1 MTNYVKDINQ
11 LYKIM
16 YRPIFFISFLFCFLF
31 SAQYSYATQ
40 SDELIYN
47 DDQVYLTLASAD
59 ATDGALDDL
68 LSILGKET
76 EIATKTKM
84 NIDFVPGMVTVLH
97 GKDLLAQGVRT
108 VFEAM
113 KLVPGVDINI
123 AGDGQTQLIFRGLG
137 QVFGSGKVKVLV
149 NGVPFSNSFTAQT
162 SLNTIVIEQVDRIEV
177 IRGPGS
183 AIYGEYAFAGVID
196 VITKNTDSE
205 FARFGSLNS
214 IMAGGIYSY
223 KNDEDDLAVSLN
235 IATSKSDPDNV
246 IAGVDLPIV
255 APISNAPGPVNDNE
269 KHLSAIFKID
279 YKGVSFIGEKITR
292 KFGNYFGANNAL
304 PLANTGTV
312 REVDLQ
318 IFEINMPI
326 RITKSLSSKF
336 KIGWENFVF
345 NADDQ
350 QLFPAGFFGSFPD
363 GVIATPHYEED
374 KYYTGYELR
383 LQNLKDHDIIMG
395 VDYARIKQSNTSLT
409 RNFVNDPASFP
420 PFTPILETTF
430 TTTGN
435 FLKPGNERTVMGIFV
450 QDQWTVT
457 DKFNI
462 TAGVRFDDYDDVGSS
477 TTPRVAAVYRL
488 SDYQTVK
495 FQYAEAFRPPTF
507 IELYSQNPVVDGNE
521 NLKAETIENIEI
533 GYVFNDGITIG
544 RLTVYGANMQDLI
557 GDGNSSPVT
566 FDNIGKARL
575 QGIEIE
581 LIRQLGSNFKLD
593 TNLTVTDVENK
604 ANKTE
609 FANISNLLFNL
620 GIIYQ
625 PVNDFSFNVQYR
637 YTGEKEREVT
647 DTRDKLDSFNTVDFT
662 ASFFN
667 LIEDNFTLRFGVK
680 NLLDEELFSPAP
692 ENTYVG
698 DYPQPGREYWLS
710 LAYEL

>member
-1 MTNYVKDINQ
+1 MIRNVKNINQ

-16 YRPIFFISFLFCFLF
+16 YGCILLLGFLL
-31 SAQYSYATQ
+31 SAQYSFAAQ
-40 SDELIYN
+40 PDGLVHKN
-47 DDQVYLTLASAD
+47 DQVYLMLASAD
-59 ATDGALDDL
+59 STDGALDDL

-137 QVFGSGKVKVLV
+137 KVFGSGKVKVLV
-149 NGVPFSNSFTAQT
+149 NGVPFNNSFTAQT
-162 SLNTIVIEQVDRIEV
+162 SLNAIVIEQVNRIEV

-196 VITKNTDSE
+196 VITKNADSE
-205 FARFGSLNS
+205 FFTRFGSLNS
-214 IMAGGIYSY
+214 KMAGGIYSY
-223 KNDEDDLAVSLN
+223 KNDENDLAVSLN
-235 IATSKSDPDNV
+235 ISTSEYDPDNV
-246 IAGVDLPIV
+246 IAGADLPIV

-269 KHLSAIFKID
+269 EHLSAIFKID
-279 YKGVSFIGEKITR
+279 YKGVSFIGEKIVR
-292 KFGNYFGANNAL
+292 EFGNYFGANNAL
-304 PLANTGTV
+304 PTADTETV
-312 REVDLQ
+312 RKVDLQ
-318 IFEINMPI
+318 TFEINAPI
-326 RITKSLSSKF
+326 RITETLSSEF

-345 NADDQ
+345 NAEDQ

-363 GVIATPHYEED
+363 GVFATPHYEED
-374 KYYTGYELR
+374 KYYADYELR
-383 LQNLKDHDIIMG
+383 LQNVKDHDIIMG
-395 VDYARIKQSNTSLT
+395 VDYAQIKQSNTSLT
-409 RNFVNDPASFP
+409 RNFTNNPASFP
-420 PFTPILETTF
+420 PFTQIPETTF

-435 FLKPGNERTVMGIFV
+435 FLKPANERTVMGVFV
-450 QDQWTVT
+450 QDQWTIT

-462 TAGVRFDDYDDVGSS
+462 TAGIRFDDYDDVGSS

-507 IELYSQNPVVDGNE
+507 IELYSQNPIVNGNE

-533 GYVFNDGITIG
+533 GYVYNDGVTIG
-544 RLTVYGANMQDLI
+544 RLTIYGANMKDLI
-557 GDGNSSPVT
+557 GNGNNSPVI
-566 FDNIGKARL
+566 FENIGKARL
-575 QGIEIE
+575 QGVELE
-581 LIRQLGSNFKLD
+581 LIRQLGSNFKFD
-593 TNLTVTDVENK
+593 SNLTVTDVDNK
-604 ANKTE
+604 VNKTE
-609 FANISNLLFNL
+609 FANIANLLINL
-620 GIIYQ
+620 GLIYQ

-647 DTRDKLDSFNTVDFT
+647 DTRNKLDSFNTVDFT

-667 LIEDNFTLRFGVK
+667 LVEDNLTLRFGVR
-680 NLLDEELFSPAP
+680 NLLDEELLSPAP
-692 ENTYVG
+692 ENTYVD

-710 LAYEL
+710 LAYKL